1 MIVIHTKMTCTN
13 LKEDFYRQFQKDVA
27 ALSSQISS
35 LPSTPPASATR
46 TEAIDACLAGI
57 DRLSHDVKDASS
69 YLPAYDQRT
78 YSESIKA
85 LSEQLQ
91 NIRNTF
97 SPPKKFSF
105 KNRKKDAAVVV
116 TPADT
121 PPTQKT
127 TTSDQSTT
135 TTTTTTTTIPRP
147 EPETPPS
154 STISH
159 KSSAHITL
167 PSSAAAHTTTSPT
180 LSHLT
185 RCVVNLSPCTN
196 NGTTPFATLY
206 LREISHSLIICG
218 HVAGAI
224 HITDVSDSVIVTACR
239 QFRMHGS
246 KNVHVYLHSASR
258 PIFEDC
264 HGLRFAPLPAIYMTP
279 HLAQSEN
286 QWNQIDDFKW
296 LKAEPSPHFSIL
308 PKSERIA
315 DQVWDNKLS
324 SSDDVS
330 PDTILNDFGVQ

>member
-1 MIVIHTKMTCTN
+1 MTTTN

-27 ALSSQISS
+27 ALSAQISS

-69 YLPAYDQRT
+69 YLPGYDQRT
-78 YSESIKA
+78 YSETIKS

-105 KNRKKDAAVVV
+105 KNRKKDAVVAAE
-116 TPADT
+116 PA
-121 PPTQKT
+121 PTQ
-127 TTSDQSTT
+127 DQTT
-135 TTTTTTTTIPRP
+135 TTTTKTTPVATTAPPAMP
-147 EPETPPS
+147 EPSPQS
-154 STISH
+154 STLSH
-159 KSSAHITL
+159 KSSTRITL
-167 PSSAAAHTTTSPT
+167 PPPSSDPHTTTTSSSSPT

-185 RCVVNLSPCTN
+185 NCIVDLSPATQ
-196 NGTTPFATLY
+196 NGTTPFAALY

-218 HVAGAI
+218 QVAGAI

-246 KNVHVYLHSASR
+246 RNVHVYLHSASR

-264 HGLRFAPLPAIYMTP
+264 DGLRFAPLPSVYMTP
-279 HLAQSEN
+279 DMAQSEN
-286 QWNQIDDFKW
+286 QWDQIDDFKW
-296 LKAEPSPHFSIL
+296 LKAEPSPHFRIL
-308 PKSERIA
+308 PEAERVA
-315 DQVWDNKLS
+315 DEVWRDKVPS
-324 SSDDVS
+324 GDVRL
-330 PDTILNDFGVQ
+330 DAILNDLGVR